1 MRARLVPEAQA
12 EFLEAIR
19 YLEDQQVGLGRDFAT
34 DFGATVRQIVQHPL
48 ACPEHVDGT
57 RRCRL
62 KRFRYGIV
70 YRVRT
75 SEIRL
80 LAVMHLH
87 RRPGYWRGR
96 G

>member
-1 MRARLVPEAQA
+1 M
-12 EFLEAIR
+12 
-19 YLEDQQVGLGRDFAT
+19 GLGRDFAIE
-34 DFGATVRQIVQHPL
+34 FGETVRQIVRHPL
-48 ACPEHVDGT
+48 ACAEHVDGT

-62 KRFRYGIV
+62 NRFRYGVV
-70 YRVRT
+70 YRVLT

>member
-1 MRARLVPEAQA
+1 VKARLVPAA
-12 EFLEAIR
+12 RVEFLEALN
-19 YLEDQQVGLGRDFAT
+19 YFQGQTVGLGRDFAL
-34 DFGATVRQIVQHPL
+34 DFGDTVKQIVRRPL
-48 ACPEHVDGT
+48 ACPAHLNGT

-62 KRFRYGIV
+62 KRFRYGVV
-70 YRVRT
+70 YRVLEK
-75 SEIRL
+75 EIRV

>member
-1 MRARLVPEAQA
+1 MKARLVPAA
-12 EFLEAIR
+12 RVEFLEALN
-19 YLEDQQVGLGRDFAT
+19 YFEGTKVGLGRDFAVEFA
-34 DFGATVRQIVQHPL
+34 DAVKQIVRHPL
-48 ACPEHVDGT
+48 ACPEHIGGT
-57 RRCRL
+57 RRWRL

-70 YRVRT
+70 YRVLEN
-75 SEIRL
+75 EIRL